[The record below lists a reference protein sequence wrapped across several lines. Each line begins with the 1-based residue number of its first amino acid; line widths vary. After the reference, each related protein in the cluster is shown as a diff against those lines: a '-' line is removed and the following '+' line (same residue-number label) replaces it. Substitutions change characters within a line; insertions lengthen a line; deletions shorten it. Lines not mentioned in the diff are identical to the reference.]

1 VSDTPSAHDGSL
13 ARRARKGMHWS
24 LVNSFGGRV
33 LNFLSGL
40 VVARLVTPDE
50 FGTFAAGFL
59 VLTVLLSMNELGV
72 SVVVVRW
79 QGRVERILPTATTCA
94 VGTSAIWFA
103 LAFLSAPQIASLLN
117 APDAVDVIRVLSF
130 GVLLDGLSSIPNA
143 LLMRGFHQR
152 LRTMAD
158 LVGFLLGT
166 AVGIGLAAAGW
177 GALGLA
183 YGAIVT
189 NAATTFV
196 IWWRGPM
203 RPRPGWT
210 TAHARE
216 LVRAGLPL
224 AGTSLVLLTI
234 MNVDYVVVSR
244 VLGVTALGFYVL
256 AFNVA
261 SWPWTLLSKSIR
273 RVALPGFAHLAAH
286 RERLEETFA
295 RGLTLVAGTA
305 VLGGVLLA
313 ALADPVV
320 QVLYGDRWLPAI
332 AALRWLALLG
342 AIRIVLDLCYDLLV
356 AVGRTGPLLKVQLVW
371 LVALVIALPVGAHT
385 NGIAGVA
392 AAHVLVAAAIVL
404 PLNVI
409 LVMGAGLRLRTLA
422 RAMAPVA
429 GAGAAGTAI
438 AVGALRIETAP
449 LWTLLGVGSL
459 VTLAYTVAFVLPNG
473 GRAAVAWARPQN
485 RPAEAR

>member
-1 VSDTPSAHDGSL
+1 VRQTPAGHEGSL
-13 ARRARKGMHWS
+13 GKRARKGMQWS
-24 LVNSFGGRV
+24 LLNSFSLR
-33 LNFLSGL
+33 FLTLLAGL
-40 VVARLVTPDE
+40 AIARLVTPAE
-50 FGTFAAGFL
+50 FGTFAAGLL

-72 SVVVVRW
+72 SIVVVRW

-94 VGTSAIWFA
+94 VGTSALWSL
-103 LAFLSAPQIASLLN
+103 LAFAGAPQIASLLG
-117 APDAVDVIRVLSF
+117 APDAEPVIRVLAF
-130 GVLLDGLSSIPNA
+130 GVLFDGLSSIPNA

-158 LVGFLLGT
+158 LSGFVLGT
-166 AVGIGLAAAGW
+166 GVGIWLAATGW

-183 YGAIVT
+183 YGAVVT
-189 NAATTFV
+189 NAVTTAV
-196 IWWRGPM
+196 IWWRGPA

-216 LVRAGLPL
+216 LVKAGLPL

-234 MNVDYVVVSR
+234 INVDYVVVSR

-273 RVALPGFAHLAAH
+273 RVALPGFAHLVGD

-305 VLGGVLLA
+305 LLGGVLLA
-313 ALADPVV
+313 ALAGPVV

-332 AALRWLALLG
+332 EALRWLALLG
-342 AIRIVLDLCYDLLV
+342 ALRIVLDLCYDLLV
-356 AVGRTGPLLKVQLVW
+356 AVDRARPLLKVQLVW
-371 LVALVIALPVGAHT
+371 LVALIVALPVGAHM
-385 NGIAGVA
+385 NGIAGVGM
-392 AAHVLVAAAIVL
+392 AHVLVAAVIVL
-404 PLNVI
+404 PLNVA
-409 LVMGAGLRLRTLA
+409 LVRSAGVRLRVLA
-422 RAMAPVA
+422 RAMAPVVA
-429 GAGAAGTAI
+429 AGAAGTGI
-438 AVGALRIETAP
+438 ALGAQRIDAAP
-449 LWTLLGVGSL
+449 VWTLLVVGSL
-459 VTLAYTVAFVLPNG
+459 ITVAYAVAFVMPNG